1 MAAQVIPL
9 KSQLARMRVPM
20 RPVDSTSHG
29 HDYATPDKDALK
41 LETLETWLQEIREQ
55 PDWRRQCDIDAD
67 YYDGHQL
74 TADILE
80 KLRLKGFPAIK
91 ENLCRPT
98 IDAVLGLEEKTR
110 TDWIVKHDN
119 DQWEEVAHAM
129 SVKMKEAE
137 REGQAD
143 KACSDAYAPQ
153 IKVGLGWVEVSREIV
168 PYRYPYRVRYVH
180 RREIA
185 WDWRAKEPDLSDGR
199 YLVRRQW
206 FDEDVVKAMFPRHE
220 KLIEMIGNQWSGWWD
235 DVMRSGDTGLAAAW
249 DVERAT
255 GIEEYEFRD
264 YLRKRL
270 CVYEI
275 WYRTWKALPML
286 HLPDGRWVEYD
297 RKNRL
302 HVAAVAQ
309 GLIVPQILPVPK
321 VRLSFWIGPHRLID
335 VPSPYK
341 HHFFPYVP
349 FFGYREDRSSA
360 PYGLIRNMRDQ
371 QDEINARKQKMMWLL
386 SSKQVVVDHDAVLDH
401 EETRR
406 EVARADAYI
415 VLNAHRKPTSK
426 FEIQDNLELSD
437 QQFKIYENAKKSLQD
452 VAGVYQALL
461 GKESKAESGIAINS
475 LIEQGTTTLAEINGN
490 YRYARRQVGG
500 ILMELVRDDIAN
512 GTTVTV
518 GDGMQRHEVTLNEDA
533 TDEFGAFVKNDVV
546 RAGVS
551 LVLDDVPSTPTFR
564 AGQLAHLTEFTKG
577 LPDEMKALIS
587 DFIIEATDLPQRRQI
602 GERIR
607 RHLGL
612 EGSRKPQNKEEAAR
626 QEGEKAEQQRKA
638 ELVRRAEEA
647 DVHNKELEGQ
657 KLQREIDT
665 MGEEGAGEIPPE
677 ALAKVQQQVEK
688 IVQEAQDKVRQLE
701 AKIEAL
707 QVAMK
712 SKEHESNTKAD
723 ADTRRA
729 TIEAGAKIAV
739 ARMEAQKN
747 EAMGDMNK
755 KIEELLRK
763 FSEGVEKQLKGLAER
778 IEKSEKGAEERSRSD
793 GRPGLTLDVGETAA
807 QAVGKNMT
815 QAIDKVAQPIVE
827 ALKGVAAA
835 TKAVSE
841 ATKSVSERV
850 DSAEEQRLEAER
862 RAAERAGRDK
872 KVQVKKPDG
881 TTFEVTV
888 TSKEKG
894 A

>member
-9 KSQLARMRVPM
+9 KSQLARMRVPT
-20 RPVDSTSHG
+20 RPVDHGAMG

-41 LETLETWLQEIREQ
+41 LETLEAWLQEIREQ

-74 TADILE
+74 TAEILE

-98 IDAVLGLEEKTR
+98 IDAVLGLEAKTR
-110 TDWIVKHDN
+110 TDWIVKHDH
-119 DQWEEVAHAM
+119 DQWEEVAQAM

-137 REGQAD
+137 REGHAD

-185 WDWRAKEPDLSDGR
+185 WDWRAKEPDLSDAR

-220 KLIEMIGNQWSGWWD
+220 KLLDMIGNQWSGWWD
-235 DVMRSGDTGLAAAW
+235 DVMRSSDTGLAASW
-249 DVERAT
+249 DVERT
-255 GIEEYEFRD
+255 TSIEEYEFRD

-321 VRLSFWIGPHRLID
+321 VRLSFWVGPHRLID

-401 EETRR
+401 EEVRR

-415 VLNAHRKPTSK
+415 VLNAHRKPTSEFK
-426 FEIQDNLELSD
+426 IESNLELSD
-437 QQFKIYENAKKSLQD
+437 QQFKIYENAKQSLQD

-461 GKESKAESGIAINS
+461 GKESNAESGIAINS
-475 LIEQGTTTLAEINGN
+475 LIEQGTTTLAEINDN
-490 YRYARRQVGG
+490 FRYARRQVGA
-500 ILMELVRDDIAN
+500 ILMENVREDIAN

-577 LPDEMKALIS
+577 LPDEMKALIA

-607 RHLGL
+607 RHLGIQ
-612 EGSRKPQNKEEAAR
+612 GSAKPRNKEEAAK
-626 QEGEKAEQQRKA
+626 QEGEQAEQQRKA
-638 ELVRRAEEA
+638 GLVRRAEEA
-647 DVHNKELEGQ
+647 EVRNAELEGE

-665 MGEEGAGEIPPE
+665 MGKEEEGEISTE
-677 ALAKVQQQVEK
+677 SLAEVQKQVQQIIE
-688 IVQEAQDKVRQLE
+688 EAQEEVRTLQ
-701 AKIEAL
+701 AKID
-707 QVAMK
+707 AMQAAAK
-712 SKEHESNTKAD
+712 SKVHE
-723 ADTRRA
+723 ADTRASTDEYRA
-729 TIEAGAKIAV
+729 RLDAGAKIAIASMERQKAEAV
-739 ARMEAQKN
+739 AGMN
-747 EAMGDMNK
+747 E
-755 KIEELLRK
+755 KIEK
-763 FSEGVEKQLKGLAER
+763 
-778 IEKSEKGAEERSRSD
+778 
-793 GRPGLTLDVGETAA
+793 
-807 QAVGKNMT
+807 
-815 QAIDKVAQPIVE
+815 
-827 ALKGVAAA
+827 ALKGIEEKVGKRIDKLEKKITSPTN
-835 TKAVSE
+835 TK
-841 ATKSVSERV
+841 K
-850 DSAEEQRLEAER
+850 
-862 RAAERAGRDK
+862 
-872 KVQVKKPDG
+872 
-881 TTFEVTV
+881 
-888 TSKEKG
+888 
-894 A
+894 

>member
-9 KSQLARMRVPM
+9 KSQLARMRVPA

-29 HDYATPDKDALK
+29 HDYATPDKEALK

-98 IDAVLGLEEKTR
+98 IDAVLGLEAKTR

-119 DQWEEVAHAM
+119 DQWEEVAQAM

-137 REGQAD
+137 REGHAD

-185 WDWRAKEPDLSDGR
+185 WDWRGKEPDTSDWR

-235 DVMRSGDTGLAAAW
+235 DVMRSSDTGLAAAW

-255 GIEEYEFRD
+255 AIEEYEFRD

-401 EETRR
+401 EEVRR

-426 FEIQDNLELSD
+426 FEIQDNLQLSD
-437 QQFKIYENAKKSLQD
+437 QQFKIYENAKQSLQD

-475 LIEQGTTTLAEINGN
+475 LIEQGTTTLAEINDN
-490 YRYARRQVGG
+490 FRYARRQVGA
-500 ILMELVRDDIAN
+500 ILMENVREDIAN

-518 GDGMQRHEVTLNEDA
+518 GEGMQRHEVTLNEDA
-533 TDEFGAFVKNDVV
+533 TDEFGAYVKNDVI

-607 RHLGL
+607 QHLGL
-612 EGSRKPQNKEEAAR
+612 QGSHKPRNKEEAAK

-638 ELVRRAEEA
+638 ELMRRAEEA
-647 DVHNKELEGQ
+647 EVRNAELEGE

-665 MGEEGAGEIPPE
+665 MGQEGEGEISPD
-677 ALAKVQQQVEK
+677 ALAEVQKQVQQVIE
-688 IVQEAQDKVRQLE
+688 EAQEEVRKLQ
-701 AKIEAL
+701 AKIDSL
-707 QVAMK
+707 QAAMK
-712 SKEHESNTKAD
+712 SKIHE
-723 ADTRRA
+723 ADTRAGTDEYRA
-729 TIEAGAKIAV
+729 RLDAGAKIAIASMERQKAEAV
-739 ARMEAQKN
+739 AGMN
-747 EAMGDMNK
+747 E
-755 KIEELLRK
+755 KIEK
-763 FSEGVEKQLKGLAER
+763 
-778 IEKSEKGAEERSRSD
+778 
-793 GRPGLTLDVGETAA
+793 
-807 QAVGKNMT
+807 
-815 QAIDKVAQPIVE
+815 
-827 ALKGVAAA
+827 ALKGI
-835 TKAVSE
+835 
-841 ATKSVSERV
+841 
-850 DSAEEQRLEAER
+850 EEKVGKRIDKLE
-862 RAAERAGRDK
+862 K
-872 KVQVKKPDG
+872 KVTSPANTKK
-881 TTFEVTV
+881 
-888 TSKEKG
+888 
-894 A
+894 